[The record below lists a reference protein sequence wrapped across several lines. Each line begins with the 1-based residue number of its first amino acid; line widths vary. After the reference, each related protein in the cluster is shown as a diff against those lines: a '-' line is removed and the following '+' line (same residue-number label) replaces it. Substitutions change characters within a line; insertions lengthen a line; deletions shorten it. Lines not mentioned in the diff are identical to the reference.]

1 MSIYRRMLGRELPL
15 TLRQLLA
22 MEPKLL
28 AGKQLENFERR
39 AELQVGDVQ
48 VFHRLG
54 LSSIAAEHW
63 GKAIHYLTGATEIHP
78 SHIPSRLALALAYEG
93 LGQHAHAAAELD
105 SILALNPVTSAVDTD
120 TILCASG
127 LSWERAGNLRLA
139 MNRYEDALLQ
149 RPMNR
154 FASNRLVAIHLASG
168 HLTAA
173 ALRLSRGL
181 DYRPNDLAARIC
193 LGHVLQLAGRHAEAA
208 AEYEK
213 ALRLE
218 PESAMPTLELAQT
231 MELVENGTE
240 AIPLLT
246 KLLTARPECPDVC
259 LKLAELYS
267 EAGHDQQARN
277 HYEKA
282 LSIHPEYIECRISF
296 ARHELRMGRRQESA
310 RQFRQALTIHEQ
322 HVELYVGLALAM
334 QRLGHEPQAAEVLRS
349 AARLSRNAS
358 LLICQL
364 RKLHIWPQETPNLL
378 QVPASW
384 VAEQIEEDRQL
395 LNRHPRW
402 NDVRVRLAGMLRLL
416 DRMDES
422 IELLRKAI
430 LSDTSSGDAW
440 CALGLNFIDTDSL
453 DRAILAFQ
461 SGLVLDSKRS
471 EAEYR
476 LGLLYCGETEF
487 NLAMEAA
494 GELDEDMQRQA
505 WVVLD
510 AMGLCE
516 PAEALPIATP
526 APATSNVRV

>member
-1 MSIYRRMLGRELPL
+1 MSIYRRMLGRELPC

-22 MEPKLL
+22 IEPKFLG
-28 AGKQLENFERR
+28 AKQLEVFERR
-39 AELQVGDVQ
+39 AELAAGDVQ
-48 VFHRLG
+48 VLHRLG

-63 GKAIHYLTGATEIHP
+63 GKAISYLNSAVEIHP
-78 SHIPSRLALALAYEG
+78 SHIPSRLALALAFEG
-93 LGQHAHAAAELD
+93 LSQHAHAAAQLD
-105 SILALNPVTSAVDTD
+105 AILAMNPVTASVDTD

-127 LSWERAGNLRLA
+127 LCWERAGNVRLA

-154 FASNRLVAIHLASG
+154 FASNRLVAIHLSSG

-181 DYRPNDLAARIC
+181 DYRPTDLAARIC
-193 LGHVLQLAGRHAEAA
+193 LGHVLQLAGRHDEAA
-208 AEYEK
+208 TEYEK
-213 ALRLE
+213 ALHLE
-218 PESAMPTLELAQT
+218 PESAMPTLELAKT
-231 MELVENGTE
+231 MELVENGPD
-240 AIPLLT
+240 AIGLLK
-246 KLLTARPECPDVC
+246 KLLVARPDCPDVA

-282 LSIHPEYIECRISF
+282 LSIHPQYIECRISF

-310 RQFRQALTIHEQ
+310 RHFRQALTIHEQ

-384 VAEQIEEDRQL
+384 VAEQIEQDRQL
-395 LNRHPRW
+395 LSRHPRW

-416 DRMDES
+416 DQSDES
-422 IELLRKAI
+422 VELLRKAI
-430 LSDTSSGDAW
+430 LSDTSSCDAW
-440 CALGLNFIDTDSL
+440 FALGLNFVDADSL

-471 EAEYR
+471 QAEYR
-476 LGLLYCGETEF
+476 LGLLYCGELEF
-487 NLAMEAA
+487 DLAMEAA
-494 GELDEDMQRQA
+494 GDLDEDMQRQA

-510 AMGLCE
+510 AMGLCD
-516 PAEALPIATP
+516 PAEAMPIASP
-526 APATSNVRV
+526 ALATDNARA